1 MQDAFSTAGILPAPA
16 PSPSGEG
23 AGAASAAVRR
33 VLLELDSCS
42 SLLELRLHLLGLV
55 LGRAL
60 LDGGGSLVGNS
71 LGLLQSQACQLT
83 DDLDHLDLL
92 VTGTGQHDVE
102 GTLLLLLAATAA
114 AAADTSQA
122 SSSDFLSSTSS
133 STDSLFSSSTIF
145 STGICRVPSF

>member
-60 LDGGGSLVGNS
+60 LDGGGSLVGNG
-71 LGLLQSQACQLT
+71 LGLLQAQAGQLT

-102 GTLLLLLAATAA
+102 GALLLLLAATATTA
-114 AAADTSQA
+114 T
-122 SSSDFLSSTSS
+122 
-133 STDSLFSSSTIF
+133 
-145 STGICRVPSF
+145 TGRRGNHHRRRRCSRHVPGLLERLLELDQ